1 MEKFE
6 EKARC
11 DAKNFKIL
19 LEKKTNK
26 QAKKTK
32 TETKNQKKKTK
43 TKTEKKL
50 TKINQITACTIV
62 GSVKTLRHARTH
74 HYEKWETE
82 LLNMR
87 LSCTLRSKSLDLIR
101 DFCES
106 PKSGTSDI
114 GDYQSL
120 VLRFVKITMLLNHGN
135 VGDRPNSLKKSPRAS
150 LAIVAWRISGIRQTS
165 ARMPENSASSTTST
179 WNDIHYASICWVNC
193 FRTRLRLYEA
203 LNMAQERAS
212 KKCILLENSH
222 CSLVVAVFIQGRI

>member
-11 DAKNFKIL
+11 NAKNVKIL
-19 LEKKTNK
+19 LEKKNK
-26 QAKKTK
+26 QTS
-32 TETKNQKKKTK
+32 KKKNRNKKPEKK

-62 GSVKTLRHARTH
+62 VSVKTLRHARTH

-87 LSCTLRSKSLDLIR
+87 LSCTLRSKSLDLTR

-120 VLRFVKITMLLNHGN
+120 VLRFVKITMLLNQGN
-135 VGDRPNSLKKSPRAS
+135 VGDWPNSLKKIAS
-150 LAIVAWRISGIRQTS
+150 CVLGNRGMT
-165 ARMPENSASSTTST
+165 
-179 WNDIHYASICWVNC
+179 DI
-193 FRTRLRLYEA
+193 
-203 LNMAQERAS
+203 
-212 KKCILLENSH
+212 
-222 CSLVVAVFIQGRI
+222 GD

>member
-11 DAKNFKIL
+11 NAKNVKIL
-19 LEKKTNK
+19 FEKKNK
-26 QAKKTK
+26 QTSKKK
-32 TETKNQKKKTK
+32 TETKNQKKKQK
-43 TKTEKKL
+43 QKQKKKL

-62 GSVKTLRHARTH
+62 VSVKTLRHARTH

-87 LSCTLRSKSLDLIR
+87 LSCTLRSKSLDLTR

-165 ARMPENSASSTTST
+165 TRMPENSASSTTST
-179 WNDIHYASICWVNC
+179 
-193 FRTRLRLYEA
+193 
-203 LNMAQERAS
+203 
-212 KKCILLENSH
+212 
-222 CSLVVAVFIQGRI
+222 

>member
-1 MEKFE
+1 MLPPQISPCRWRNLRRKQ
-6 EKARC
+6 
-11 DAKNFKIL
+11 DAMQKMLKYY
-19 LEKKTNK
+19 EKKKNK
-26 QAKKTK
+26 QTSKKK

-50 TKINQITACTIV
+50 NKINQITACTIV
-62 GSVKTLRHARTH
+62 VSVKTLRHARTH
-74 HYEKWETE
+74 YYEKWETE

-135 VGDRPNSLKKSPRAS
+135 VGDRPNSLKKIAS
-150 LAIVAWRISGIRQTS
+150 CVLGNRGMT
-165 ARMPENSASSTTST
+165 
-179 WNDIHYASICWVNC
+179 DI
-193 FRTRLRLYEA
+193 
-203 LNMAQERAS
+203 
-212 KKCILLENSH
+212 
-222 CSLVVAVFIQGRI
+222 GD

>member
-11 DAKNFKIL
+11 NAKNVKIL
-19 LEKKTNK
+19 WEKITNK
-26 QAKKTK
+26 QAKKNRNK
-32 TETKNQKKKTK
+32 KPEKKTK

-62 GSVKTLRHARTH
+62 VSVKTLRHARTH

-87 LSCTLRSKSLDLIR
+87 LSCTLRSKSLDLTR

-179 WNDIHYASICWVNC
+179 WNDIHYASICWVNS

-212 KKCILLENSH
+212 KKCILLENAH